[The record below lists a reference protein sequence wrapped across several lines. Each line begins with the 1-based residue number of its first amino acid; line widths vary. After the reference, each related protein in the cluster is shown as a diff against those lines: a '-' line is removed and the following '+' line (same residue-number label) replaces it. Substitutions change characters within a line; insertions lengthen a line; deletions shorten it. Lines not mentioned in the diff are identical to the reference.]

1 MQAQYETVISK
12 RNLERIH
19 SRSMSP
25 AELIAFLEEG
35 ALYRSFADV
44 LRSVSPGEG
53 LAERLKT
60 RLLGIDG
67 QPAGPKEAEAL
78 RKNVSNWLRGEAAP
92 QNREQLFKI
101 CFALELDEAR
111 AGRVLASASDTGI
124 HYRDPHELCYAF
136 ALRTGLGYAEAVQLD
151 AEMEGIYG
159 PVARAAEAERAAGW
173 KKREQL
179 YRERRTEARRQRLA
193 REKQGLWSD
202 TYLGPGEEEDPPAF
216 LTQQV
221 YHRFEDV
228 RDREG
233 LRLFFLENSVRLGW
247 IHESAYEKFW
257 SLLLAL
263 QEPDDAIAPSGEQ
276 AAEVYSL
283 DRIAE
288 EYLRMHVPL
297 GKNTRGFDYLQ
308 RAVKRNWPGATE
320 LQRMKSRKA
329 DVSRKALL
337 LLFLITEDF
346 LFSEDL
352 LYSDKAG
359 EEAAWYLPLE
369 DESPRDRLEVT
380 LSKVNLFLETYGM
393 NQLDPG
399 NPFDCLVLYA
409 LAADCGGEFLSDNFS
424 RALEVLFSGAQGG
437 G

>member
-1 MQAQYETVISK
+1 M
-12 RNLERIH
+12 
-19 SRSMSP
+19 
-25 AELIAFLEEG
+25 
-35 ALYRSFADV
+35 
-44 LRSVSPGEG
+44 
-53 LAERLKT
+53 
-60 RLLGIDG
+60 
-67 QPAGPKEAEAL
+67 
-78 RKNVSNWLRGEAAP
+78 
-92 QNREQLFKI
+92 
-101 CFALELDEAR
+101 
-111 AGRVLASASDTGI
+111 
-124 HYRDPHELCYAF
+124 
-136 ALRTGLGYAEAVQLD
+136 QLD

-179 YRERRTEARRQRLA
+179 YRERRAEARRQRLA

-233 LRLFFLENSVRLGW
+233 LRLFFLQNSARLGW

>member
-179 YRERRTEARRQRLA
+179 YRERRAEARRQRLA
-193 REKQGLWSD
+193 REKQGLWYD

-233 LRLFFLENSVRLGW
+233 LRLFFLENSARLGW

-369 DESPRDRLEVT
+369 DESPSDRLEVT

>member
-1 MQAQYETVISK
+1 
-12 RNLERIH
+12 
-19 SRSMSP
+19 
-25 AELIAFLEEG
+25 
-35 ALYRSFADV
+35 
-44 LRSVSPGEG
+44 
-53 LAERLKT
+53 
-60 RLLGIDG
+60 
-67 QPAGPKEAEAL
+67 
-78 RKNVSNWLRGEAAP
+78 
-92 QNREQLFKI
+92 
-101 CFALELDEAR
+101 
-111 AGRVLASASDTGI
+111 
-124 HYRDPHELCYAF
+124 
-136 ALRTGLGYAEAVQLD
+136 
-151 AEMEGIYG
+151 
-159 PVARAAEAERAAGW
+159 
-173 KKREQL
+173 
-179 YRERRTEARRQRLA
+179 
-193 REKQGLWSD
+193 
-202 TYLGPGEEEDPPAF
+202 
-216 LTQQV
+216 
-221 YHRFEDV
+221 
-228 RDREG
+228 
-233 LRLFFLENSVRLGW
+233 
-247 IHESAYEKFW
+247 
-257 SLLLAL
+257 
-263 QEPDDAIAPSGEQ
+263 
-276 AAEVYSL
+276 
-283 DRIAE
+283 
-288 EYLRMHVPL
+288 MHVPL

>member
-1 MQAQYETVISK
+1 M
-12 RNLERIH
+12 
-19 SRSMSP
+19 
-25 AELIAFLEEG
+25 
-35 ALYRSFADV
+35 
-44 LRSVSPGEG
+44 
-53 LAERLKT
+53 
-60 RLLGIDG
+60 
-67 QPAGPKEAEAL
+67 
-78 RKNVSNWLRGEAAP
+78 
-92 QNREQLFKI
+92 
-101 CFALELDEAR
+101 
-111 AGRVLASASDTGI
+111 
-124 HYRDPHELCYAF
+124 
-136 ALRTGLGYAEAVQLD
+136 
-151 AEMEGIYG
+151 
-159 PVARAAEAERAAGW
+159 
-173 KKREQL
+173 
-179 YRERRTEARRQRLA
+179 
-193 REKQGLWSD
+193 
-202 TYLGPGEEEDPPAF
+202 
-216 LTQQV
+216 
-221 YHRFEDV
+221 

-233 LRLFFLENSVRLGW
+233 LRLFFLENSARLGW

-437 G
+437 GRAAGEGQVQ